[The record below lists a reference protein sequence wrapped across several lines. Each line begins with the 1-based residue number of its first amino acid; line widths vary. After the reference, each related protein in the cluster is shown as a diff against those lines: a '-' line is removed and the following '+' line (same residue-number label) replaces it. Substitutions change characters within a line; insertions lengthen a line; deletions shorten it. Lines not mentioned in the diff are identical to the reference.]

1 MSKVLRSVPRYGIE
15 ADSGEEQARKR
26 GNEPFDEMPG
36 RQRGHHGKAEHG
48 HREIFGS
55 AEGHGRPGQHWS
67 DENQSQSTDDA
78 ADEGG
83 YGSHVQSPAGFS
95 AGREGGAFRVMVAA
109 ADTVPGVPTR
119 MAVMQ
124 PP

>member
-1 MSKVLRSVPRYGIE
+1 
-15 ADSGEEQARKR
+15 
-26 GNEPFDEMPG
+26 MPG
-36 RQRGHHGKAEHG
+36 RQRGHHGKTEHG

-95 AGREGGAFRVMVAA
+95 AGREGGAFKHGRGGRHSPRRADENGGDAA
-109 ADTVPGVPTR
+109 AINGSHIHAEQRGKGFHGGHTEG
-119 MAVMQ
+119 
-124 PP
+124 